1 MKTSVTLL
9 LLFALLSPNTSA
21 QDYTQLSLPE
31 GATARLGKGLVS
43 EVHYS
48 PDGTRLAVASSIG
61 IWLYDTATYREVALL
76 TGHAAPVNSVAFSPD
91 GLTLATGGWDHT
103 IRLWDAVTG
112 EQKRTLTGHM
122 GTVLSVAF
130 SPDGRTLASGSVDG
144 TARLWDVAGSARKG
158 NVTGRTVRSGPDVT
172 GEQKRTLRHTGA
184 VRSVAFSP
192 DGRILA
198 SGSRGESGRGTIRLW
213 DAVTGKHKLTLTL
226 TRHEEEGIRIVAFS
240 PDGRTL
246 ATGGSDG
253 KARLWSPVTGIQK
266 QTLAGHTGGVWS
278 IAFSP
283 DGRTLATGSGD
294 RDYKVRL
301 WDAVTGEHKL
311 TLTGHTEVA
320 HSIAFSPDGRTL
332 ASGGAWGDGTIR
344 LWDAVTGEHKLTLT
358 GHTEV
363 VNSVAS
369 VGHDR
374 TVLLWKLRLP
384 TTWGDIKRGTFA
396 EDRRYLGTLSPS
408 ANMLTPKETALLAN
422 YPNPFNPETWLP
434 YHLAHDAEVT
444 LTVYDT
450 KGVLVRQLDLG
461 HQSAGYYTDRA
472 RAAYW
477 NCRNESGESVTS
489 GVYFYQL
496 RAGDY
501 SAIRRMVIV
510 K

>member
-1 MKTSVTLL
+1 M
-9 LLFALLSPNTSA
+9 
-21 QDYTQLSLPE
+21 
-31 GATARLGKGLVS
+31 
-43 EVHYS
+43 
-48 PDGTRLAVASSIG
+48 
-61 IWLYDTATYREVALL
+61 
-76 TGHAAPVNSVAFSPD
+76 
-91 GLTLATGGWDHT
+91 
-103 IRLWDAVTG
+103 TG
-112 EQKRTLTGHM
+112 EQKRTLT
-122 GTVLSVAF
+122 
-130 SPDGRTLASGSVDG
+130 
-144 TARLWDVAGSARKG
+144 
-158 NVTGRTVRSGPDVT
+158 
-172 GEQKRTLRHTGA
+172 RHKGA

-198 SGSRGESGRGTIRLW
+198 SGSRGESRRGTIRLW

-363 VNSVAS
+363 VNSVAFSPDGRTLAS

-477 NCRNESGESVTS
+477 NGRNESGESVTS

>member
-1 MKTSVTLL
+1 M
-9 LLFALLSPNTSA
+9 
-21 QDYTQLSLPE
+21 
-31 GATARLGKGLVS
+31 
-43 EVHYS
+43 
-48 PDGTRLAVASSIG
+48 
-61 IWLYDTATYREVALL
+61 
-76 TGHAAPVNSVAFSPD
+76 
-91 GLTLATGGWDHT
+91 
-103 IRLWDAVTG
+103 TG
-112 EQKRTLTGHM
+112 EHKLTLTGHM
-122 GTVLSVAF
+122 VGVLSVAF
-130 SPDGRTLASGSVDG
+130 SPDGRTLASGGGWEDG
-144 TARLWDVAGSARKG
+144 T
-158 NVTGRTVRSGPDVT
+158 
-172 GEQKRTLRHTGA
+172 
-184 VRSVAFSP
+184 
-192 DGRILA
+192 I
-198 SGSRGESGRGTIRLW
+198 
-213 DAVTGKHKLTLTL
+213 
-226 TRHEEEGIRIVAFS
+226 
-240 PDGRTL
+240 
-246 ATGGSDG
+246 
-253 KARLWSPVTGIQK
+253 
-266 QTLAGHTGGVWS
+266 
-278 IAFSP
+278 
-283 DGRTLATGSGD
+283 
-294 RDYKVRL
+294 RL

-311 TLTGHTEVA
+311 TLTGHTEVV

-363 VNSVAS
+363 VNSVAFSPDGRTLAS

-501 SAIRRMVIV
+501 SAIRRMAIL